1 MVQERAHTRTLAPS
15 LYRGEGSRLGT
26 SLLTPDCSTGCKTTF
41 LLLCGLAWKTL
52 PLQSATLCCLKGCC
66 FALGEPSSGTGRDL
80 WCSARRSC
88 LPVLSSLVLKKQNM
102 HQQNRVLCLGLWLQ
116 FLLHLRVM
124 PDVSVGWV
132 LLVNWYY
139 FYSKNRAGSLGRQ
152 WARHEGWF
160 RFGLLLVGLGW
171 GFFFSLSYLQLTMMM
186 SFFCLWPKNR
196 IAQMSL
202 LHVSLGCLR
211 TATHWSKTYPGD
223 QGTQVKHPALPQASC
238 VALGK

>member
-1 MVQERAHTRTLAPS
+1 MVQEKAHTRTLAPS

-171 GFFFSLSYLQLTMMM
+171 GFFFFTFLLAAYNDDVIFLSLTQESDSTNVLVT
-186 SFFCLWPKNR
+186 CLFGMPENSNPLIQDLSWGSGNP
-196 IAQMSL
+196 S
-202 LHVSLGCLR
+202 
-211 TATHWSKTYPGD
+211 
-223 QGTQVKHPALPQASC
+223 
-238 VALGK
+238 